1 MSGLWLQNL
10 AFYSLQIAG
19 LAAAGALLLRLLR
32 IRIPKIRL
40 ICWQA
45 LLAACL
51 ALPAFQPWLST
62 KTNSNIQISTGP
74 STTGDA
80 AHRSR
85 AVTLPWADIILLL
98 IGTGCVV
105 RFGILGLGF
114 LRLRRYRGNS
124 TFVPSAFEGLQR
136 RLGAFADVQV
146 SGDVSGPVTF
156 GFLRPV
162 ILLPEG
168 CLEDQS
174 IACHELV
181 HVRRRDWLFTV
192 IEECVLSVFWFHPA
206 MWWMVAE
213 IQLAREEAV
222 DREVVGILN
231 SREGYL
237 ESLLSLAALKAGLNL
252 IPASPFLRKRHLQKR
267 VAALLKEVSMSRFRL
282 TSSLAA
288 FAAVLTL
295 TTWLGVRSFPL
306 QAAPQETDSSNITV
320 HAGALTLLHRA
331 PVHYPKEALEKHIQG
346 TVVLELSLSET
357 GTVTD
362 ARVLSGP
369 EELRGAALQSVLEW
383 HYANDARNPVK
394 AQVSIDFRSPLAEAG
409 LGTLMAPADDVARLD
424 RLLIAVP
431 GPIKQKL
438 EGRLTLH
445 EGDRI
450 TQTALND
457 LVAALNQ
464 VDEHLRVIILPNN
477 EKNGSMI
484 KIWLES
490 AVVGEPVKKIR
501 VGGNVQAANLIQKV
515 TPVYPE
521 DAKRD
526 RIQGVVRFTVTIG
539 KDGTVQN
546 LELVSGEPVLA
557 QAAREAVQK
566 WVYKPTLLNGD
577 PVVVLT
583 QVDVN
588 FTLSQ

>member
-1 MSGLWLQNL
+1 
-10 AFYSLQIAG
+10 
-19 LAAAGALLLRLLR
+19 
-32 IRIPKIRL
+32 
-40 ICWQA
+40 
-45 LLAACL
+45 
-51 ALPAFQPWLST
+51 
-62 KTNSNIQISTGP
+62 
-74 STTGDA
+74 
-80 AHRSR
+80 
-85 AVTLPWADIILLL
+85 
-98 IGTGCVV
+98 
-105 RFGILGLGF
+105 
-114 LRLRRYRGNS
+114 
-124 TFVPSAFEGLQR
+124 
-136 RLGAFADVQV
+136 
-146 SGDVSGPVTF
+146 
-156 GFLRPV
+156 
-162 ILLPEG
+162 
-168 CLEDQS
+168 
-174 IACHELV
+174 
-181 HVRRRDWLFTV
+181 
-192 IEECVLSVFWFHPA
+192 
-206 MWWMVAE
+206 
-213 IQLAREEAV
+213 
-222 DREVVGILN
+222 
-231 SREGYL
+231 
-237 ESLLSLAALKAGLNL
+237 
-252 IPASPFLRKRHLQKR
+252 
-267 VAALLKEVSMSRFRL
+267 MSRFRL

-331 PVHYPKEALEKHIQG
+331 PVHYPKEALAKHIQG
-346 TVVLELSLSET
+346 TVVLELALSET

-409 LGTLMAPADDVARLD
+409 SGTLMAPPDDVARLD

-464 VDEHLRVIILPNN
+464 VDEHLRVFIGPNA
-477 EKNGSMI
+477 EKNGSMM

-490 AVVGEPVKKIR
+490 TGVGEPVKKIR

-515 TPVYPE
+515 QPVYPA

-577 PVVVLT
+577 PVVVVT